1 MKQIL
6 YAITLILLS
15 LHTGSILAQDINLL
29 QSRLQ
34 QYASENPQEKI
45 HMHTDRNLYSAGE
58 TIWYKTYTVID
69 IENRLST
76 LSNLIHVDLIDP
88 KGTII
93 ASRMHLNINGLS
105 LGEIELTD
113 TLVDGSYRL
122 RAYTNWMRNDS
133 SDYFFEKVLEIGNVR
148 TDELFSKASLVTIDG
163 TSYYQIKLE
172 NADGTLLPK
181 TTVRYEVFDG
191 EDSID
196 KGRATLNEDGN
207 VLIKV
212 DNKNR
217 GKGIMLSIRK
227 PDRRTV
233 KKYINSQSF
242 FSENDVQAFPEG
254 GYYLANELN
263 KIAFK
268 ATDPRGRGVPATITV
283 FTNANDTVG
292 KVATNDLG
300 LAAGSFFLIDNSSY
314 RAEVKFNDGT
324 SKTIQLPQPQK
335 SGYAMVVGTNFNKIY
350 TQVNISEDKID
361 SKDLYIVFQHL
372 GNVYYIAKQA
382 AKKKNITFIKEQKDL
397 PTGVITISILDHNL
411 QPILE
416 RAYFNKRTSE
426 VPTVDLNLDNKS
438 YGSRDKVLSEIII
451 GSEADSMR
459 VASLSASVV
468 NLSKVGAELE
478 DQSNIL
484 SSLLLQSDVKGYI
497 ERPAYYFNS
506 DGTFKLEDLDML
518 LLTQGWRKINWAKL
532 DSLNKKPEFH
542 AEKGIRIAGYVK
554 RMGRKAAVPNAKVQ
568 LISTHNFMDYID
580 TTANEDG
587 YFQIDD
593 LIFPDSVKFILSAR
607 NQKDKKYV
615 DIFLIETLEPQVNNR
630 RNQPLINNDIN
641 TVFKDQFLATKA
653 FYNELENKGLMDK
666 TIQIEEVVVRAT
678 RPKAAEHSSNLNG
691 PGNADQVITAEELGP
706 YPNLESC
713 LGGRLLGVVFRN
725 GQAYMTRGNT
735 EPMQLIVDGMYM
747 EADMLSMINPFDVET
762 VEVLRNINYT
772 SIYGFNGAN
781 GVLIITTKRGGGL
794 VANSKPIGMIVAQPK
809 GLSMI
814 KEFYK
819 PVYEPDST
827 SGFQSDLRT
836 TIHWAPNLVTDES
849 GKAQFDFYTSDEPGT
864 YRITLEGIDLMGRI
878 YRKQVDFEVK

>member
-1 MKQIL
+1 MILPIRIMKQIL

-15 LHTGSILAQDINLL
+15 LHTGSILAQNINLL

-105 LGEIELTD
+105 LGQIELTD

-163 TSYYQIKLE
+163 TPYYQIKLE

-207 VLIKV
+207 ILIKV

-217 GKGIMLSIRK
+217 GRGIMLSIRK

-268 ATDPRGRGVPATITV
+268 TTDPRGRGIPAKITV

-292 KVATNDLG
+292 KVVTNELG

-324 SKTIQLPQPQK
+324 AKTIDLPQPQK

-438 YGSRDKVLSEIII
+438 YGTRDKVLSEIII
-451 GSEADSMR
+451 GSEAD
-459 VASLSASVV
+459 
-468 NLSKVGAELE
+468 
-478 DQSNIL
+478 
-484 SSLLLQSDVKGYI
+484 
-497 ERPAYYFNS
+497 
-506 DGTFKLEDLDML
+506 
-518 LLTQGWRKINWAKL
+518 
-532 DSLNKKPEFH
+532 
-542 AEKGIRIAGYVK
+542 
-554 RMGRKAAVPNAKVQ
+554 
-568 LISTHNFMDYID
+568 
-580 TTANEDG
+580 
-587 YFQIDD
+587 
-593 LIFPDSVKFILSAR
+593 
-607 NQKDKKYV
+607 
-615 DIFLIETLEPQVNNR
+615 
-630 RNQPLINNDIN
+630 
-641 TVFKDQFLATKA
+641 
-653 FYNELENKGLMDK
+653 
-666 TIQIEEVVVRAT
+666 
-678 RPKAAEHSSNLNG
+678 
-691 PGNADQVITAEELGP
+691 
-706 YPNLESC
+706 
-713 LGGRLLGVVFRN
+713 
-725 GQAYMTRGNT
+725 
-735 EPMQLIVDGMYM
+735 
-747 EADMLSMINPFDVET
+747 
-762 VEVLRNINYT
+762 
-772 SIYGFNGAN
+772 
-781 GVLIITTKRGGGL
+781 
-794 VANSKPIGMIVAQPK
+794 
-809 GLSMI
+809 
-814 KEFYK
+814 
-819 PVYEPDST
+819 
-827 SGFQSDLRT
+827 
-836 TIHWAPNLVTDES
+836 
-849 GKAQFDFYTSDEPGT
+849 
-864 YRITLEGIDLMGRI
+864 
-878 YRKQVDFEVK
+878 